1 MNAPT
6 KTTLRTAGYRM
17 TANAD
22 DAIVSR
28 CAAVVRDS
36 YLLAYVTAAA
46 VAAAVAG
53 SAIEKAWNAL
63 TFVKY
68 LQTVEFATRT
78 GGEKKRFEYG
88 DHLGEM
94 AAAKADA
101 AVALRELEEIRTED
115 GKPQDVCVIWYK
127 TQLFN

>member
-6 KTTLRTAGYRM
+6 KTTLRAAGYRI

-28 CAAVVRDS
+28 CAAIVRDS
-36 YLLAYVTAAA
+36 YLLAYVTESAVTAAA
-46 VAAAVAG
+46 AG
-53 SAIEKAWNAL
+53 SAIDKAWNAL

-68 LQTVEFATRT
+68 LQTVEFGTRT
-78 GGEKKRFEYG
+78 GGERKRFEYG
-88 DHLGEM
+88 DHLREM
-94 AAAKADA
+94 ESAKADA
-101 AVALRELEEIRTED
+101 AVALKEVSKQRTES
-115 GKPQDVCVIWYK
+115 GKPADVCGIWYK